1 MISKDISL
9 RALEVF
15 EVVARTGSVARSAEE
30 LGLSL
35 PAVSQQLR
43 NLETSVGRP
52 LLDHSRRPMALTA
65 AGQTFQKRTTELMRL
80 LRQALTEASVLELS
94 HVGQLRLGVID
105 DFDNHVTPELT
116 IALAGALTNC
126 DFRLHTRP
134 SHELCEMAAAGTLD
148 VAVAASP
155 EGGIGGLVEYPLL
168 SDPFLLIVPRGFV
181 LDRAHPALS
190 LTSLPFLRYDRN
202 QMIGRQIEARL
213 RRLRLELPNR
223 FELGSN
229 PAINAL
235 VANGGGWAV
244 TTALSYM
251 RSERFHD
258 RIDVHPL
265 PFAAFSRTISL
276 FSSANW
282 IPGAA
287 AELAGTVRRL
297 LSGGFVGPTRERF
310 PWIADQ
316 VQVLD
321 ES

>member
-105 DFDNHVTPELT
+105 DFDNH
-116 IALAGALTNC
+116 
-126 DFRLHTRP
+126 
-134 SHELCEMAAAGTLD
+134 